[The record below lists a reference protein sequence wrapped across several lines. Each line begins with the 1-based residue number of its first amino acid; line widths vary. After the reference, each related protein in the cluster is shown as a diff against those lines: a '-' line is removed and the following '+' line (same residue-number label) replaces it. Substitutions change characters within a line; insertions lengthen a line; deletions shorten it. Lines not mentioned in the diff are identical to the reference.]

1 MFSEGKVTEIYYMAD
16 DFCKEFAKV
25 QGKYMIEAP
34 NHKHR
39 NKPNR
44 MSDAEIMVIL
54 ILFHSG
60 GFRCF
65 KHYYKEYVCKHL
77 AHLFPKRV
85 SYNRFVEQEKE
96 VLLQLTIFIKEVL
109 LGTCTGISFVDSTP
123 LRVCR
128 NQRILIHK
136 TFKGLAERGK
146 CSMGWFFGFKL
157 HLIINDKGEILNFIF
172 TPRNVDDREPL
183 KQTKFLKNIK
193 GKLCADKGYIGQALF
208 ENLFMGGIQ
217 LITKVKNNMKNSLM
231 SIADKILLRKRALI
245 ETVNDELKN
254 IAQIEHSRHRS
265 FNNFIANSLSD
276 IAAYCFFEKKP
287 AIDLSFVKDGQLTM
301 S

>member
-1 MFSEGKVTEIYYMAD
+1 MVEDK
-16 DFCKEFAKV
+16 
-25 QGKYMIEAP
+25 

-54 ILFHSG
+54 VLFHSG

-77 AHLFPKRV
+77 THLFPRRV
-85 SYNRFVEQEKE
+85 SYNRFVELEKE

-128 NQRILIHK
+128 NQHILIHK

-157 HLIINDKGEILNFIF
+157 HLIINDKGEILNFMF
-172 TPRNVDDREPL
+172 TPGNVDDREPL

-193 GKLCADKGYIGQALF
+193 GKLCADKGYIGQTLF
-208 ENLFMGGIQ
+208 ENLFLNGIQ
-217 LITKVKNNMKNSLM
+217 LITKVKN
-231 SIADKILLRKRALI
+231 
-245 ETVNDELKN
+245 
-254 IAQIEHSRHRS
+254 
-265 FNNFIANSLSD
+265 FN
-276 IAAYCFFEKKP
+276 KKP
-287 AIDLSFVKDGQLTM
+287 VGTYPRGAGQSPRGSRGQRGQSQRRRGNRQGGERREKYLALLPSQETERGQSQKAKATQAAKDLIGSCPLGTTNPIKTDLHTPQKSPLTRGDFFCFYILFH
-301 S
+301 